1 MTKILYGK
9 NITDFYADKMKK
21 EIEDLE
27 LKPTLAIIVAK
38 DYSKASSIYV
48 KNKYNFAD
56 KIGIKVLQYDVEWE
70 NKSKE
75 ELEEHLTFLIT
86 DLNNASN
93 IHGIIVQLP
102 FPLVDENYISNLISP
117 LKDVDGFT
125 INNLGALMRNEEGLY
140 SCTPL
145 GAMKLLE
152 YYNIKVEGKICCVVG
167 RSNIL
172 GKPLTNLLINKGGT
186 IISCNSKT
194 KDLKAMTKQADIV
207 FLAVGKAMFDKTYF
221 KKDAIVIDFGMNRN
235 SENKL
240 CGDLIV
246 DNVQDVLSAYTPCPG
261 GTGLITVMS
270 LMLNTIEAC
279 KKQLNFRN

>member
-38 DYSKASSIYV
+38 DCSKASSIYV

-86 DLNNASN
+86 NLNNASN

-186 IISCNSKT
+186 VISCNSKT

-261 GTGLITVMS
+261 GTGLLTVMS